1 MYWYIFKYITNKNI
15 TVKLRLKEFTNSRI
29 KNLKIVIIKNIY
41 LETIYFFKYRKFSLN
56 FTHR

>member
-15 TVKLRLKEFTNSRI
+15 TVKLRWKEFTNSRI